1 MLSRDLSEEEFGK
14 WKEEW
19 LREKGCPFF
28 ACSQAIYRKVC
39 GNTLICGVLFD
50 YEMYKTRPWVKEC
63 DIELSIREDS
73 GLPTKSCS
81 ACTGSMCLKVDD
93 DHDLL
98 IGKSFCKFMND
109 YYEANKYPV
118 DRSIEKYI
126 ASWGAFLIPIIGED
140 AYLYIQNNPDI
151 IDRIQKEVAQFKDK

>member
-1 MLSRDLSEEEFGK
+1 MLERNLSEEQFSK

-28 ACSQAIYRKVC
+28 ACSQALYRKVC
-39 GNTLICGVLFD
+39 GNTLICGALFD
-50 YEMYKTRPWVKEC
+50 YEMYKTKPWIKEC
-63 DIELSIREDS
+63 DIELTINEHS

-109 YYEANKYPV
+109 YYETKKYPV
-118 DRSIEKYI
+118 DRSIEKYL
-126 ASWGAFLIPIIGED
+126 ASWGAFLIPIIGEE
-140 AYLYIQNNPDI
+140 AYLYIQNNPNI
-151 IDRIQKEVAQFKDK
+151 MEQIQKEIQNQK

>member
-1 MLSRDLSEEEFGK
+1 MLERNLSEEQFSK

-28 ACSQAIYRKVC
+28 ACSQALYRKVC
-39 GNTLICGVLFD
+39 GNTLICGALFD
-50 YEMYKTRPWVKEC
+50 YEMYKTKPWIKEC
-63 DIELSIREDS
+63 DIELTINEYS

-109 YYEANKYPV
+109 YYETKKYPV
-118 DRSIEKYI
+118 DRSIEKYL
-126 ASWGAFLIPIIGED
+126 ASWGAFLNPIIGE
-140 AYLYIQNNPDI
+140 
-151 IDRIQKEVAQFKDK
+151 

>member
-1 MLSRDLSEEEFGK
+1 MERDLTEKEFLE

-28 ACSQAIYRKVC
+28 ACSQALYRKVC
-39 GNTLICGVLFD
+39 GNTLLCGALFD
-50 YEMYKTRPWVKEC
+50 YQMYKTKPWVKVC
-63 DIELSIREDS
+63 DVELTIDKDS
-73 GLPTKSCS
+73 GLPTKSCT

-126 ASWGAFLIPIIGED
+126 ASWGAFLIPIIGLE
-140 AYLYIQNNPDI
+140 AYLAIQSNPRLI
-151 IDRIQKEVAQFKDK
+151 EKIYNEIEDRKKE